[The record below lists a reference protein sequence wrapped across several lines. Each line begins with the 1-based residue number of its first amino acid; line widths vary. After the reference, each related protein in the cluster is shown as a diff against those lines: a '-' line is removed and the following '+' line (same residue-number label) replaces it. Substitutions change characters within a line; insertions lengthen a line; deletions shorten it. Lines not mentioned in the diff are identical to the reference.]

1 MNILKING
9 QALEGIYVDA
19 AISFNK
25 PAKRVSTYSVP
36 GRNGDLVIDEGTF
49 DNVLITYPVFEKS
62 TFPTEFDEIVNY
74 LASLEGY
81 QKIECSND
89 PQHYRLGRFVVPQNP
104 TAKRLNRDG
113 YWQLSFDCKP
123 QRWLLSGEEDTEI
136 DANPIDEY
144 SGDIVSIDAVA
155 LDEITELKAAIEP
168 VQNLN
173 GQASPYPAGGGKNL
187 LDYANI
193 ETAGTSVG
201 IQCDSNGNIS
211 DSSPTGDSRAYNY
224 AASNWKITLEAGT
237 YTFSWIVSNACTN
250 TNGTVRIYDSDGN
263 ILFIGRLYRSA
274 GSHSKTLTLNASTN
288 IGIITKIY
296 DAVLKFQIE
305 SGSSATAWTP
315 YSNICPISGHTE
327 VNVYRTGVNVWDEEW
342 ENGAIVNGAD
352 EASTATIRSKNY
364 CGCKP
369 STTYYIKSPSS
380 IFLNWY
386 DANKAF
392 IERSS
397 GIGNAT
403 ITSPSNACY
412 FRIGGSS
419 NYGNTYNNDISIN
432 YPSTDND
439 YHAYAGQTYPISLG
453 QTVYGGTLNV
463 TTGVLTIDRKE
474 LDLGSLGWVKSS
486 TVTNGFVA
494 TSGLP
499 DWYEQAPN
507 NTTAIPAI
515 SDTYTATSYNNWLY
529 GVSGK
534 MSYREALSG
543 KGLAICDASLASY
556 YQNFDA
562 AAFALAVAGKKI
574 VYTLATPTTVQ
585 LTVEEVEL
593 LLGQN
598 NIWADTGDVEVKVT
612 TPTVFN
618 NPSLF
623 NSKPLIRVY
632 GVGTFRVNDIT
643 VTIASHDKPY
653 IDIDCELQECYYGS
667 ENMNEYVSFSGNDF
681 PELQPGDN
689 YMLLASGITKL
700 IVTPR
705 WWVL

>member
-62 TFPTEFDEIVNY
+62 TFPTKFDEIVNY

-168 VQNLN
+168 VQS
-173 GQASPYPAGGGKNL
+173 GSGDP
-187 LDYANI
+187 
-193 ETAGTSVG
+193 
-201 IQCDSNGNIS
+201 
-211 DSSPTGDSRAYNY
+211 SPT
-224 AASNWKITLEAGT
+224 
-237 YTFSWIVSNACTN
+237 
-250 TNGTVRIYDSDGN
+250 N
-263 ILFIGRLYRSA
+263 IR
-274 GSHSKTLTLNASTN
+274 
-288 IGIITKIY
+288 
-296 DAVLKFQIE
+296 
-305 SGSSATAWTP
+305 
-315 YSNICPISGHTE
+315 PISGHTE
-327 VNVYRTGVNVWDEEW
+327 VNVTRTGVNLWDKANV
-342 ENGAIVNGAD
+342 ENGYIDDTTGEVK
-352 EASTATIRSKNY
+352 ATSPYKNT
-364 CGCKP
+364 GFVKVLP
-369 STTYYIKSPSS
+369 NTQYYIKTEQTASAWGA
-380 IFLNWY
+380 WY
-386 DANKAF
+386 DADKRYISGVTSYHTIPLITSPNNASYVRLT
-392 IERSS
+392 IASS
-397 GIGNAT
+397 GIGD
-403 ITSPSNACY
+403 I
-412 FRIGGSS
+412 
-419 NYGNTYNNDISIN
+419 NTFGIN
-432 YPSTDND
+432 YPSSATN
-439 YHAYAGQTYPISLG
+439 YEPFGTTYPISLG

-463 TTGVLTIDRKE
+463 TTGVLTVTHAMV
-474 LDLGSLGWVKSS
+474 DLGTLTWVTTTNRVYSPDLEGVAKMPPTNVPANMIAEQYKCVAANGTLVLG
-486 TVTNGFVA
+486 TFAFLTINGHEQLYFFYDGVNKP
-494 TSGLP
+494 TGKLV
-499 DWYEQAPN
+499 YE
-507 NTTAIPAI
+507 
-515 SDTYTATSYNNWLY
+515 
-529 GVSGK
+529 
-534 MSYREALSG
+534 
-543 KGLAICDASLASY
+543 
-556 YQNFDA
+556 
-562 AAFALAVAGKKI
+562 
-574 VYTLATPTTVQ
+574 LATPTTVQ
-585 LTVEEVEL
+585 LTAAEVETL
-593 LLGQN
+593 FGQN

-653 IDIDCELQECYYGS
+653 IDIDCELQECFYGS

-700 IVTPR
+700 DVTPR